1 MGNKFEKL
9 VEETVVEVAPIVGIA
24 ARAIGSAGKAI
35 ARSVVGPAPTRNARN
50 AGTRQS
56 LKNRKIN
63 AKINRY
69 VQNNTRERDWLKA
82 NDSDQA
88 AKIAKETIRNNK
100 GTGGSN
106 VVTSGNKTTNHTSNY
121 NQVRKK
127 DLQVYSATKQGQPP
141 VKDDESD
148 NPLVTNTSASNQG
161 STSSNNSS
169 KKTAVSGKFRAKV
182 SNSAGVQKPK
192 PTASDDSSTDDT
204 ENEKSDFRSRVASNA
219 KSTAQGVTNVLLKH
233 LTPGS

>member
-35 ARSVVGPAPTRNARN
+35 ARSVVGPAPTAGARN
-50 AGTRQS
+50 AGKRQS
-56 LKNRKIN
+56 LNNRKISSN
-63 AKINRY
+63 INRQ
-69 VQNNTRERDWLKA
+69 VQNTKRDWLKA
-82 NDSDQA
+82 NDSDSA

-148 NPLVTNTSASNQG
+148 NPLVTNTSGSNQG

-169 KKTAVSGKFRAKV
+169 KKTAVSGKFRTKV

-192 PTASDDSSTDDT
+192 PTASDDTDDT
-204 ENEKSDFRSRVASNA
+204 ENEKSTFRSRVASNV
-219 KSTAQGVTNVLLKH
+219 KSTSQGVTNVLLKH

>member
-35 ARSVVGPAPTRNARN
+35 ARSVVGPAPTAGARS
-50 AGTRQS
+50 AGKRQTIN
-56 LKNRKIN
+56 NRKIN
-63 AKINRY
+63 SNINRQ
-69 VQNNTRERDWLKA
+69 VQNSKRDWLKA
-82 NDSDQA
+82 NDSDTA

-148 NPLVTNTSASNQG
+148 NPLVTNNSGSNQG
-161 STSSNNSS
+161 SSSSNNSG
-169 KKTAVSGKFRAKV
+169 KKTAVSGKFRTKV
-182 SNSAGVQKPK
+182 SNSAGVQKPSK
-192 PTASDDSSTDDT
+192 PTVTDDSPTDDT
-204 ENEKSDFRSRVASNA
+204 ENEKDQEGHSNFFAGIFDQYSRNSIFF
-219 KSTAQGVTNVLLKH
+219 
-233 LTPGS
+233 